1 MLLSSTSIR
10 EFAFSIKLKL
20 KDSEGNWDK
29 DFSILNEW
37 IVGVPLP
44 EGIKISKSA
53 SPGIH
58 ISLQTR

>member
-29 DFSILNEW
+29 DFSIL
-37 IVGVPLP
+37 IDLP
-44 EGIKISKSA
+44 ITALLKFERVRVSFDK
-53 SPGIH
+53 
-58 ISLQTR
+58 